1 MNSHNDIVDFRIK
14 AYYERCSLDADRL
27 RALRTAVSAPKRAP
41 SNNGQAWGSIA
52 QDRNQSH
59 ARRFSGRYAHYF
71 TPPRRLSVTA
81 AAALV
86 VVAAVVVIVVM
97 FQLDRSPESVAFLSE
112 QVAAEIALNHGKQLA
127 IEVPADSFGE
137 LAAAMPKLGFAPI
150 RAQQLPKS
158 CYALVGA
165 RYCSIGG
172 SIAVQ
177 VRLIH
182 EGRAYTLY
190 QWREDSAFALMRE
203 SSIDVEG
210 VRVVLWREGGLIM
223 GLAGPQL

>member
-1 MNSHNDIVDFRIK
+1 MNSHNDIVDCRIN

-27 RALRTAVSAPKRAP
+27 GALRTVVSAPKRAP
-41 SNNGQAWGSIA
+41 SNNGQARGSIA

-59 ARRFSGRYAHYF
+59 AQRFSGRYAHF
-71 TPPRRLSVTA
+71 TAPRRLSVTA

-86 VVAAVVVIVVM
+86 VVAAVVVVVM
-97 FQLDRSPESVAFLSE
+97 FQMGRSPENAAFLSE

-150 RAQQLPKS
+150 RAQQLSKS
-158 CYALVGA
+158 RYALVGA

-190 QWREDSAFALMRE
+190 QWRDDPAFALMRE
-203 SSIDVEG
+203 RSVDVEG

-223 GLAGPQL
+223 GLAGPLR